1 MKQINVVIALRGLAA
16 LSVALFHIVN
26 APMGF
31 VEDETVRSIFV
42 RGASGV
48 QVFFIIS
55 GLVIP
60 LSLIKSNFQFKL
72 LGRFML
78 KRTIRIEPT
87 YLAMIAL
94 SMAFIAFREVVLN
107 DGGLAFPSLL
117 TLFYNVT
124 YMVPFVGGE
133 WINAVF
139 WTLGVE
145 LQYYLLIA
153 LIWPLAKSLDA
164 RTVLLLPVLGV
175 LGNEIIDGAFV
186 LHWLHFFN
194 VGIILALFRCNK
206 LSTRLFWL
214 AQFATIIGIY
224 WNFSLF
230 YATLASL
237 TLAVVFL
244 FPDRSGGSFL
254 QFLGKQSYSLYL
266 IHGLVGCSAINILMR
281 FVEFS
286 APWEYFV
293 AVLLAL
299 GLSIVAAQLMFWCI
313 ERPTMRWSKG
323 IDLQ

>member
-1 MKQINVVIALRGLAA
+1 MKQISIVIALRGFAA
-16 LSVALFHIVN
+16 LSVAIFHIVN
-26 APMGF
+26 APIGF

-124 YMVPFVGGE
+124 YLVPFVGGE

-153 LIWPLAKSLDA
+153 LVWPLAKSLDA
-164 RTVLLLPVLGV
+164 RTVVLLPVLGV
-175 LGNEIIDGAFV
+175 VGAELIDWAFV

-194 VGIILALFRCNK
+194 VGIVLALFRCNK
-206 LSTRLFWL
+206 LSKRLFWI
-214 AQFATIIGIY
+214 AQAATILGIY

-230 YATLASL
+230 YAILASL

-244 FPDRSGGSFL
+244 FPDKSGGSFL
-254 QFLGKQSYSLYL
+254 QFLGNQSYSLYL
-266 IHGLVGCSAINILMR
+266 IHGLVGCSTINILMR

-293 AVLLAL
+293 AVPLAL
-299 GLSIVAAQLMFWCI
+299 GLSILAAQLMYLSI
-313 ERPTMRWSKG
+313 ERPTMRWSKE